1 MESSMEE
8 TRSLDVLEILVCGGG
23 AAYGAVL
30 AYGLNQQWR
39 WMTDP
44 PEWTSV
50 IYFPT
55 VVKMMWGPKH
65 VRAFAYI
72 TAYGALVLSLVCLVQ
87 SLVASV

>member
-1 MESSMEE
+1 MEE
-8 TRSLDVLEILVCGGG
+8 APSMDVLEILVCGGG
-23 AAYGAVL
+23 FIYGAVL
-30 AYGLNQQWR
+30 VYGLNQQWR

-72 TAYGALVLSLVCLVQ
+72 TAYGALVMSLVCLVQ
-87 SLVASV
+87 SMVASI